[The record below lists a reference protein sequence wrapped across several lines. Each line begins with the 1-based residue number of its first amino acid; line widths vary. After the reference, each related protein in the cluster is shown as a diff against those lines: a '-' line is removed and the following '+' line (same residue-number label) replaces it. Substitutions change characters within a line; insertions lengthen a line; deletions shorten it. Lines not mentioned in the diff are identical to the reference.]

1 MFLVPR
7 PQLLLL
13 LLKNHFRS
21 LQLFSGCLEVPVGP
35 GDARRDGLTSSLPV
49 GLKRR
54 RSTESR
60 PIESRPSGTGLR
72 RQGPFGREGC
82 LSGRPGV
89 HFDRP
94 VAPPAGQSS
103 QGDEAPLEF
112 PGCRGWIIRAG
123 SHLLLLQR
131 VDSFLG
137 TLLAVSSWSSS
148 LLLLLLLLVA
158 LQKKESRLL
167 AAVCGPERS
176 VRDHSR
182 LLAGFSCDQ
191 EELLG
196 FSLSQQC
203 SEEHQEALKSQPGE
217 AEPRWEPEPRQEAS
231 L

>member
-1 MFLVPR
+1 M
-7 PQLLLL
+7 
-13 LLKNHFRS
+13 
-21 LQLFSGCLEVPVGP
+21 GP
-35 GDARRDGLTSSLPV
+35 GDARRDGWTSSLPV

-54 RSTESR
+54 RSTES
-60 PIESRPSGTGLR
+60 
-72 RQGPFGREGC
+72 QGPFGREGC

-112 PGCRGWIIRAG
+112 PGCRAWIIRAG

-158 LQKKESRLL
+158 FQKKESRLL
-167 AAVCGPERS
+167 AAVCGIERS

-191 EELLG
+191 EELLV
-196 FSLSQQC
+196 FSSSQRC
-203 SEEHQEALKSQPGE
+203 SGQEALKSQPGE
-217 AEPRWEPEPRQEAS
+217 AEPWWEPEPRQEAS